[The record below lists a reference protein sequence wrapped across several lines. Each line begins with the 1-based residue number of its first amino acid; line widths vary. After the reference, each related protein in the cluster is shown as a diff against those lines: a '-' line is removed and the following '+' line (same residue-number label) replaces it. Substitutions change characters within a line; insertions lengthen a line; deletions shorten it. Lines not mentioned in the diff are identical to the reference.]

1 MSEQK
6 YKDEIEE
13 LKTKIRVRDQE
24 LGFRSDELLANA
36 IEMVRMSERIA
47 ELEITQ
53 PASGATEREKNL
65 EATMCC
71 PISND
76 LFKEPVLCK
85 VTGHSFEKESI
96 QTWLLTNDLCPLTRK
111 KMTSADLVPNYTLA
125 GVVAAYKIQQLIIS
139 LTWED
144 ESTATLKVTNMN
156 DKIQTLLPRL
166 DHPLRHLIPN
176 PDLNNTVFSLEA
188 YGPALDMNSTF
199 ATVFGPTAKNLS
211 LYIVY
216 LDVA

>member
-53 PASGATEREKNL
+53 PASGATDREKKL
-65 EATMCC
+65 EVAMCC

-76 LFKEPVLCK
+76 LFKEPVLCT
-85 VTGHSFEKESI
+85 VTGHSFEKEAI
-96 QTWLLTNDLCPLTRK
+96 QRWLQTSDLCPLTRK
-111 KMTSADLVPNYTLA
+111 KMTSADLVPNITLV
-125 GVVAAYKIQQLIIS
+125 GVVEAFKSQQ
-139 LTWED
+139 
-144 ESTATLKVTNMN
+144 V
-156 DKIQTLLPRL
+156 P
-166 DHPLRHLIPN
+166 
-176 PDLNNTVFSLEA
+176 
-188 YGPALDMNSTF
+188 
-199 ATVFGPTAKNLS
+199 
-211 LYIVY
+211 
-216 LDVA
+216 